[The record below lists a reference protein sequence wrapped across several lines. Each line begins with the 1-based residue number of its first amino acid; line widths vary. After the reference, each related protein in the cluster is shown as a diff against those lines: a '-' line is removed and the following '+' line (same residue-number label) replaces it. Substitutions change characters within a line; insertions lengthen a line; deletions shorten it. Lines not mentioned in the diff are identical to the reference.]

1 MEAKGIIG
9 SAAGESI
16 FDGPFSFPLMVL
28 RRAAVEHNIT
38 TMAAFA
44 AGHGMAFA
52 PHAKTTMAPALLA
65 AQRAAGAWGF
75 TVATPSQALTLRGFG
90 VGRILLANQVVDP
103 AGLRALAAE
112 LDGTRQEEFDFL
124 CFADSV
130 EGVEILSAHAGGR
143 PFRVLV
149 ELGHEGGRGGSR
161 TLEDLL
167 KVADAVRA
175 APGVELAGVAGYEGA
190 LGTAAEVRAYLGR
203 LEEALEHLRV
213 RDPILSVGGSQ
224 WFDVIGRE
232 LVTCHA
238 RVVLRSGAYVSH
250 DDGYYRERTP
260 FNRIEGELWP
270 ALELWAHV
278 LSVPEPGM
286 AIAGFGK
293 RDAPFDEGLPVVKG
307 IRRGGTTVPLSGVT
321 VAKVQD
327 QHAVL
332 VGDAGLR
339 PGDLLSF
346 GISHPCT
353 AFDKWRVLPVVDDRH
368 VVVELI
374 TTYF

>member
-1 MEAKGIIG
+1 MEAKGIIAPG
-9 SAAGESI
+9 TGQSI
-16 FDGPFSFPLMVL
+16 FDGPFSFPLMTL
-28 RRAAVEHNIT
+28 RRTAVEHNIA

-44 AGHGMAFA
+44 TGYGMELA
-52 PHAKTTMAPALLA
+52 PHAKTTMAPALLG
-65 AQRAAGAWGF
+65 AQQAAGAWGF

-112 LDGTRQEEFDFL
+112 LDGADDFDFL
-124 CFADSV
+124 CFADSL
-130 EGVEILSAHAGGR
+130 EGVRILSEHAGAR

-161 TLEDLL
+161 TLADLL
-167 KVADAVRA
+167 KVAAAVRA

-190 LGTAAEVRAYLGR
+190 LGTAAEVRVYLGR
-203 LEEALEHLRV
+203 LQEALEHVRV
-213 RDPILSVGGSQ
+213 ARPILSVGGSQ

-232 LVTCHA
+232 LAACQA
-238 RVVLRSGAYVSH
+238 RVLLRSGAYVSH
-250 DDGYYRERTP
+250 DDGYYRDRTP
-260 FNRIEGELWP
+260 FNRIDGELRP

-278 LSVPEPGM
+278 LSTPEPGM
-286 AIAGFGK
+286 AVVGFGK
-293 RDAPFDEGLPVVKG
+293 RDSSFDEGLPTPRTR
-307 IRRGGTTVPLSGVT
+307 RRGKTSVPLAGVT
-321 VAKVQD
+321 LVQVQD

-332 VGDAGLR
+332 RGEADLR

-353 AFDKWRVLPVVDDRH
+353 AFDKWRVLPVVDDDH
-368 VVVELI
+368 VVAELI
-374 TTYF
+374 ATYF